1 VGTDF
6 RAYYDPACAQADL
19 NCDGSINAQDLAAL
33 LSAWGGSGTGDLNGD
48 GTVGPQ
54 DLAILLSA
62 WN

>member
-1 VGTDF
+1 V
-6 RAYYDPACAQADL
+6 
-19 NCDGSINAQDLAAL
+19 NAQDLAVL
-33 LSAWGGSGTGDLNGD
+33 LGSWGGSGAADLNGD